1 MKTGFLKGI
10 IALTITGISILLL
23 PIGVNAEWK
32 QNSTGWWYSDANSYA
47 TGWRLIDGNW
57 YYFYPNGYMA
67 SNTTIDNYYL
77 NSSGA
82 WISNASLDSRKEKEL
97 FFINRGY
104 EKNNKKYI
112 EGYFDKFVTDLD
124 EARDYERRTG
134 DQVICHDET
143 GDYIPDDGFD
153 MPISKTTTLEVDANV
168 NISEIDFNSKGN
180 ILNVNKDFNSIIIG
194 KYKDWPIFEITLK
207 EGVVTE
213 LHQEYRP

>member
-1 MKTGFLKGI
+1 MMNKFLKGI
-10 IALTITGISILLL
+10 IAITITGLSILLL
-23 PIGVNAEWK
+23 PIGANAEWK
-32 QNSTGWWYSDANSYA
+32 QNSTGRWYSEGNSYA

-57 YYFYPNGYMA
+57 YYFYSNGYMA
-67 SNTTIDNYYL
+67 SNTIIDDYYL
-77 NSSGA
+77 NSIGE
-82 WISNASLDSRKEKEL
+82 WIPNASLDSKKEKVL

-112 EGYFDKFVTDLD
+112 EGYFDKFVSNLD
-124 EARDYERRTG
+124 EARNYEKRTG
-134 DQVICHDET
+134 QSVICHDET

-153 MPISKTTTLEVDANV
+153 MAISNTTTLEVDDGV
-168 NISEIDFNSKGN
+168 NISEVDFDSKGN

-194 KYKDWPIFEITLK
+194 KYKDWPIFEVTFK

>member
-1 MKTGFLKGI
+1 MKNKFLKGI
-10 IALTITGISILLL
+10 IALTITGVSILLL
-23 PIGVNAEWK
+23 PIGANAEWK
-32 QNSTGWWYSDANSYA
+32 QNSIGWWYIEGNAYA

-57 YYFYPNGYMA
+57 YYFYSNGYMA
-67 SNTTIDNYYL
+67 SNTKIDDYYL
-77 NSSGA
+77 NSSGT
-82 WISNASLDSRKEKEL
+82 WIQNASLNSKKEKVL

-134 DQVICHDET
+134 HDVICHDEA
-143 GDYIPDDGFD
+143 GDYILDDGFD
-153 MPISKTTTLEVDANV
+153 IPISKTTTLEVDDGV
-168 NISEIDFNSKGN
+168 NISEVDFDSKGS
-180 ILNVNKDFNSIIIG
+180 ILNVTKDFNSIIIG
-194 KYKDWPIFEITLK
+194 KYKDWPIFEVTFK

>member
-1 MKTGFLKGI
+1 MKNKFLKGI
-10 IALTITGISILLL
+10 ITLTITGLSILLL

-32 QNSTGWWYSDANSYA
+32 QNSTGRWYVEGNSYA

-57 YYFYPNGYMA
+57 YYFYSNGYMA
-67 SNTTIDNYYL
+67 SNTTIDDYYL
-77 NSSGA
+77 NYNGA
-82 WISNASLDSRKEKEL
+82 WIPNASLDSKKEKVL

-112 EGYFDKFVTDLD
+112 EGYFDKFVTNLD
-124 EARDYERRTG
+124 EARDYEKRTG
-134 DQVICHDET
+134 QSVICHDET

-153 MPISKTTTLEVDANV
+153 MSISNTTTLEVDDGV
-168 NISEIDFNSKGN
+168 NISEVDFDSKGS
-180 ILNVNKDFNSIIIG
+180 ILNVTKDFNSIIIG
-194 KYKDWPIFEITLK
+194 KYKDWPIFEVIFK

>member
-1 MKTGFLKGI
+1 MRNKFLKGI
-10 IALTITGISILLL
+10 IALTITGLSIFLL
-23 PIGVNAEWK
+23 PIGANAEWK
-32 QNSTGWWYSDANSYA
+32 QNSTGRWYSEGKSYA

-57 YYFYPNGYMA
+57 YYFYSNGYMA
-67 SNTTIDNYYL
+67 SNTKIDDYYL
-77 NSSGA
+77 NASGT
-82 WISNASLDSRKEKEL
+82 WIPNASLNSKKEKKL

-124 EARDYERRTG
+124 EARDYERKTG
-134 DQVICHDET
+134 HDVICHDET

-153 MPISKTTTLEVDANV
+153 MSISNTTTLEVDDGV
-168 NISEIDFNSKGN
+168 IISEVDFDSKGS
-180 ILNVNKDFNSIIIG
+180 ILNVTKDFNSIIIG
-194 KYKDWPIFEITLK
+194 KYKDWPIFEVTFK

>member
-1 MKTGFLKGI
+1 MKNKFLKGI
-10 IALTITGISILLL
+10 ITLTITGLSILLL

-32 QNSTGWWYSDANSYA
+32 QNSTGRWYVEGNSYA

-57 YYFYPNGYMA
+57 YYFYSNGYMA
-67 SNTTIDNYYL
+67 SNTKIDGYYL
-77 NSSGA
+77 NSIGA
-82 WISNASLDSRKEKEL
+82 WIPNASLDSKKEKVL

-112 EGYFDKFVTDLD
+112 EGYFDKFVTNLD
-124 EARDYERRTG
+124 EARDYEKRTG
-134 DQVICHDET
+134 QSVICHDET

-153 MPISKTTTLEVDANV
+153 MAISNTTTLEVDGGV
-168 NISEIDFNSKGN
+168 NISEVDFDSKGS
-180 ILNVNKDFNSIIIG
+180 ILNVTKDFNSIIIG
-194 KYKDWPIFEITLK
+194 KYKDWPIFEVTFK

>member
-1 MKTGFLKGI
+1 MKNKFLKGI
-10 IALTITGISILLL
+10 IAVTITGLSMLLL
-23 PIGVNAEWK
+23 PIGANAEWK
-32 QNSTGWWYSDANSYA
+32 QNSTGRWYVEGNAYT

-67 SNTTIDNYYL
+67 SNTKIDGYYL

-82 WISNASLDSRKEKEL
+82 WIPNASLDSKKEKVL

-112 EGYFDKFVTDLD
+112 EGYFDKFVTNLD
-124 EARDYERRTG
+124 EARDYEKRTG
-134 DQVICHDET
+134 QSVICHDET

-153 MPISKTTTLEVDANV
+153 MAISSTTTLEVDDNV
-168 NISEIDFNSKGN
+168 NISEVDFDSKGN

-194 KYKDWPIFEITLK
+194 KYKDRPIFEVTFK